1 MTRHE
6 RAVAGAVLGCAFAA
20 ALALPAGAQQSY
32 PNKPIRLV
40 VGFPPGGPND
50 LIARVIAPKLGEF
63 LKQPIV
69 VENRAGANGAI
80 ASEAVVKAPAD
91 GYTLNFGSAGTVVLG
106 TAFGQKLSYDPRKD
120 FAPVTLL
127 ASNPMLLVTRPNLPA
142 NNLAELIALAKA
154 NPGKLNYA
162 SAGAGGI
169 THLAPELMRAMAR
182 IEVVHVP
189 YKGGGPA
196 MTDLM
201 AGQVDFYFGGLST
214 ALPHAKAGK
223 LKAFAVTSATR
234 SAAAPDIPTVAE
246 AGGLSG
252 YDTGIWYGVLAPAGT
267 SREIVETLHN
277 AIVATVRAPEVR
289 SKLIEQG
296 ADPLE
301 LGPEGFAK
309 FIRDEIDKWSRVIK
323 EQNIKVD

>member
-1 MTRHE
+1 MARYE
-6 RAVAGAVLGCAFAA
+6 RLSACLMACMAGM
-20 ALALPAGAQQSY
+20 ALAVPVAAQQVY
-32 PNKPIRLV
+32 PNKPVRLI

-50 LIARVIAPKLGEF
+50 LIARIIAPKLGEL

-80 ASEAVVKAPAD
+80 ASELVVRAPAD

-106 TAFGQKLSYDPRKD
+106 TAFGQKLAYDPRKD

-127 ASNPMLLVTRPNLPA
+127 ASNPMLLVARPNLPA

-169 THLAPELMRAMAR
+169 THLAPELMRAMAG

-223 LKAFAVTSATR
+223 LKAFAVTSASR
-234 SAAAPDIPTVAE
+234 SAAAPEVPTVAE
-246 AGGLSG
+246 AGNLAG
-252 YDTGIWYGVLAPAGT
+252 YDTGIWYGILAPAGT
-267 SREIVETLHN
+267 PRETVETLHT
-277 AIVATVRAPEVR
+277 AVVATVRASDVR
-289 SKLIEQG
+289 TKLIEQG

-301 LGPEGFAK
+301 VGPDGFAR
-309 FIRDEIDKWSRVIK
+309 FIRDEIGKWSRVIK